1 MDNELLTPWYSLSW
15 FEPSIMRSYSWENP
29 LFLWAILLVPL
40 LFILRWTVR
49 YYFNQKLPVAVSARD
64 LRSSPA
70 NLVRLIPRDLAHA
83 RAFPFAHCAG
93 KTSED
98 Q

>member
-49 YYFNQKLPVAVSARD
+49 YYFNQKCFWIFFPKRTQT
-64 LRSSPA
+64 RM
-70 NLVRLIPRDLAHA
+70 A
-83 RAFPFAHCAG
+83 RASSIVRMMM
-93 KTSED
+93 TS
-98 Q
+98 QILKS

>member
-40 LFILRWTVR
+40 VFILRWTVR
-49 YYFNQKLPVAVSARD
+49 
-64 LRSSPA
+64 
-70 NLVRLIPRDLAHA
+70 
-83 RAFPFAHCAG
+83 
-93 KTSED
+93 
-98 Q
+98 